1 MRYIVYLVLVS
12 SALAADHSCL
22 ILAAAP
28 PPTGIAT
35 WSRAGKAAQHA
46 LIYVAGEYPSGF
58 AFRSQIKDKDVDK
71 IKAKG
76 APVIILDSQ
85 YTRADLDA
93 AKQQCA
99 LTAQPPPAAPAST
112 THEK

>member
-1 MRYIVYLVLVS
+1 MRRFVWLFLVA
-12 SALAADHSCL
+12 SAFAADHPCL

-35 WSRAGKAAQHA
+35 WSQAGRQARHA
-46 LIYVAGEYPSGF
+46 LIYLAGDYPSGF

-76 APVIILDSQ
+76 AQVIILDSQ

-93 AKQQCA
+93 AKSQC
-99 LTAQPPPAAPAST
+99 TPPI
-112 THEK
+112 H

>member
-1 MRYIVYLVLVS
+1 MRYLVFFVLVA
-12 SALAADHSCL
+12 SAFAADHPCL

-35 WSRAGKAAQHA
+35 WSQAGRQARHA
-46 LIYVAGEYPSGF
+46 LVYLAGDYPPGI

-76 APVIILDSQ
+76 AQVIILDSQ

-93 AKQQCA
+93 AKGQC
-99 LTAQPPPAAPAST
+99 LPAI
-112 THEK
+112 H